1 MLNLGIDGQVHIV
14 ALARGGFPY
23 HLLNHTS
30 CVCYQNTLTMVA
42 GKQRIVSLLDAA
54 FAYSI
59 TRLDITAL
67 GSVLQV
73 IFGSGARITQGMRR
87 HRPIGIGS
95 RGSNLRAD
103 TRKGITMFGNI
114 RDIAQLHIACHHSL
128 ALGARRRIENTRT
141 HHFVGNSQK
150 GRKAQDHIG
159 VLCNIRIGKNSLHL
173 AVCNHGN
180 TICIV
185 DNATRS
191 RRIYRSVEVR
201 ICLFAIAG
209 SLNDLQTKQLSGKRT
224 ENTQCYDANRSE
236 AIAQALA
243 RSNTAAHRGAA
254 RCGAM
259 RGLWRFCSNT
269 NRRYRAHSHTVGS
282 PRVGRIGAHTE
293 HNCKDNAQYNKS
305 GKSSE
310 NSGKH
315 VFPLPLAEST
325 RGRNLPRFIR
335 SLSKR
340 QATHDD
346 KEQRRDQ

>member
-1 MLNLGIDGQVHIV
+1 
-14 ALARGGFPY
+14 
-23 HLLNHTS
+23 
-30 CVCYQNTLTMVA
+30 
-42 GKQRIVSLLDAA
+42 
-54 FAYSI
+54 
-59 TRLDITAL
+59 
-67 GSVLQV
+67 
-73 IFGSGARITQGMRR
+73 
-87 HRPIGIGS
+87 
-95 RGSNLRAD
+95 
-103 TRKGITMFGNI
+103 MFGNI

-150 GRKAQDHIG
+150 GRKAQDHIR

-185 DNATRS
+185 DNTTRS
-191 RRIYRSVEVR
+191 RRIYRSVEVC

-209 SLNDLQTKQLSGKRT
+209 SLD
-224 ENTQCYDANRSE
+224 D
-236 AIAQALA
+236 
-243 RSNTAAHRGAA
+243 
-254 RCGAM
+254 
-259 RGLWRFCSNT
+259 
-269 NRRYRAHSHTVGS
+269 
-282 PRVGRIGAHTE
+282 RVSRVGAHTE